1 MTTTT
6 KNSIPAPLALLEK
19 DGTFWEVNT
28 KNGIKT
34 KKIAEKIY
42 VRAYG
47 IRVAD
52 KTHVAQLRFK
62 IRGGGFRSE
71 FINCDQL
78 VWTKR
83 SELVSTLALAG
94 FIWPADRKEIDAI
107 VRALHAQKPKRQFVM
122 VSTPGWYG
130 EDYILPDEVISKTEK
145 KLEVFLDPNTD
156 AQLGAYLVGAG
167 SLKLW
172 KEKVAKPCQK
182 SSRLRLSVAAA
193 LAAPFLRVLDLNS
206 FGFNLFGPSSDGKT
220 IALIVASS
228 VSGLLNDDGLPTWTD
243 SETAIED
250 QARGHRDGILP
261 LDETGGGSRGGVRP
275 EEKLR
280 NIAFALG
287 SNRGRRL
294 SKVYQKRNRTT
305 VREFR
310 IIMLSSSERS
320 LEEIAR
326 AGGTSRLAGEDVR
339 LIDVPASEANSA
351 GVFDKKIKD
360 IPGLSNVET
369 VKRLVERLER
379 DARHNQGFA
388 LRAMIGR
395 FVADGSD
402 AGALRKYMREFEK
415 HSPVSADHRAF
426 YRIRTSF
433 AVVYVAAALA
443 IDYDILPWKKT
454 STLKDIRKCMNL
466 AFDVLH
472 THGGALSSVN
482 QVDPSGLARKLAKRI
497 SNCKKC
503 TIVAIKRND
512 AKALQTRRNAECLTI
527 NGKSYIKSKVLKT
540 WFPKQDDRVAMKSA
554 GLFSLNRRNDTP
566 TIEKKIVGI
575 EGKPRYYLIDDAAL
589 KRLSAP

>member
-1 MTTTT
+1 MTTTV

-28 KNGIKT
+28 KNGVKT
-34 KKIAEKIY
+34 IKIAEKIY

-52 KTHVAQLRFK
+52 QTHVAQLRFQ
-62 IRGGGFRSE
+62 IRGGGFRSQ
-71 FINCDQL
+71 FVNCDQL

-83 SELVSTLALAG
+83 PELISTLALAG
-94 FIWPADRKEIDAI
+94 FIWPPDRKEIDAI
-107 VRALHAQKPKRQFVM
+107 VRALLAQKPKRQFVM

-145 KLEVFLDPNTD
+145 TLEVFLDPNTD

-172 KEKVAKPCQK
+172 KEKVARPCQT
-182 SSRLRLSVAAA
+182 SSRLRLCVAAA
-193 LAAPFLRVLDLNS
+193 LAAPFVRVLGLNS

-228 VSGLLNDDGLPTWTD
+228 VSGLLNDDGLPTWAD
-243 SETAIED
+243 SETSIED

-261 LDETGGGSRGGVRP
+261 LDETGGGNRGGVKS

-294 SKVYQKRNRTT
+294 SKVYQKKNRTT

-310 IIMLSSSERS
+310 VIMLSSSERS

-326 AGGTSRLAGEDVR
+326 ASGTSRLAGEDVR

-351 GVFDKKIKD
+351 GVFDKKIKG
-360 IPGLSNVET
+360 IPGESKIET
-369 VKRLVERLER
+369 VKRLVEQLER
-379 DARHNQGFA
+379 DAKHNQGFA
-388 LRAMIGR
+388 LRAMMRR
-395 FVADGSD
+395 FVADDSNPET
-402 AGALRKYMREFEK
+402 LRKYMRVFEK
-415 HSPVSADHRAF
+415 QSPVPADHRAF
-426 YRIRTSF
+426 FRIRTNF
-433 AVVYVAAALA
+433 AVLYAAAALA
-443 IDYDILPWKKT
+443 IDFNILPWGK
-454 STLKDIRKCMNL
+454 SQTLEDIRKCMKL

-482 QVDPSGLARKLAKRI
+482 QADPSGLASQLAKRI

-503 TIVAIKRND
+503 TIVAIKRDD
-512 AKALQTRRNAECLTI
+512 AKALQARRDAECLII
-527 NGKSYIKSKVLKT
+527 NGESYIKSKVLKT
-540 WFPKQDDRVAMKSA
+540 WFPKKDDRAAMKSA
-554 GLFSLNRRNDTP
+554 GLFSLSSRNDTP

-575 EGKPRYYLIDDAAL
+575 EGKPRYHLIDDAVL
-589 KRLSAP
+589 KRLSAT

>member
-1 MTTTT
+1 MTTTV
-6 KNSIPAPLALLEK
+6 KNSNPAPLALLEK

-28 KNGIKT
+28 KNGVKT
-34 KKIAEKIY
+34 IKIAEKLY

-52 KTHVAQLRFK
+52 QTHVAQLRFQ
-62 IRGGGFRSE
+62 IRGGGFRSQ
-71 FINCDQL
+71 FVNCDQL

-83 SELVSTLALAG
+83 PELISTLALAG
-94 FIWPADRKEIDAI
+94 FVWPPDRKEIDAI
-107 VRALHAQKPKRQFVM
+107 VRALLAQKPKRQFVM
-122 VSTPGWYG
+122 VSTPGWCA

-145 KLEVFLDPNTD
+145 DLKVFLDPNTD
-156 AQLGAYLVGAG
+156 AQVGAYLVGAG

-172 KEKVAKPCQK
+172 KEKVAKPCRT
-182 SSRLRLSVAAA
+182 SSRLRLCVAAA
-193 LAAPFLRVLDLNS
+193 LAAPFVRVLGLTS

-228 VSGLLNDDGLPTWTD
+228 VSGLLNDDGLPTWAD
-243 SETAIED
+243 SETGIED

-261 LDETGGGSRGGVRP
+261 LDETGGGSRGGVKS

-294 SKVYQKRNRTT
+294 SKVYQKKNRTT

-310 IIMLSSSERS
+310 VIMLSSSERS

-360 IPGLSNVET
+360 IPGESKIET
-369 VKRLVERLER
+369 VKRLVEQLER
-379 DARHNQGFA
+379 DARYNQGFA
-388 LRAMIGR
+388 LRAMMRR
-395 FVADGSD
+395 FVADGSNS
-402 AGALRKYMREFEK
+402 ATLRKYMRVFEK
-415 HSPVSADHRAF
+415 QSPVPADHRAF
-426 YRIRTSF
+426 FRIRTNF
-433 AVVYVAAALA
+433 AVLYAAAALA
-443 IDYDILPWKKT
+443 IDYDILPWKKAP
-454 STLKDIRKCMNL
+454 TLKEIRKCMKL

-472 THGGALSSVN
+472 KHGGALSSVN
-482 QVDPSGLARKLAKRI
+482 QVDPSGVASELAKRI

-503 TIVAIKRND
+503 AIVAIKRDD
-512 AKALQTRRNAECLTI
+512 AKALQARRNAECLTI

-540 WFPKQDDRVAMKSA
+540 WFPKMDDRAAMKSA
-554 GLFSLNRRNDTP
+554 GLFSLGSRNDTP
-566 TIEKKIVGI
+566 TIEKKIDGI

-589 KRLSAP
+589 KRLSAT